1 MSINSIMYNRV
12 EIFLIISFLVMQA
25 HGGIWPVALWTGLGL
40 SAWWILMTSTQ
51 DAHDHAVELIKN
63 KHLVIQDT
71 LLGGLLL
78 LWLAY
83 IVRNEM
89 WFFSVMFLL
98 TAVQNF
104 RYTYMIKSWV
114 RSTR

>member
-1 MSINSIMYNRV
+1 M
-12 EIFLIISFLVMQA
+12 
-25 HGGIWPVALWTGLGL
+25 P
-40 SAWWILMTSTQ
+40 STP
-51 DAHDHAVELIKN
+51 HDHYHAVHLFEN